1 MRSTLAAAPVLFAHA
16 VATEI
21 DIGTIV
27 TPSAPRRPHSPQD
40 NQSDGGNLPDTAS
53 AMMARDLNLFKG
65 FGTLIA
71 SFGVAVADDA
81 AIKDVDRLAC

>member
-1 MRSTLAAAPVLFAHA
+1 MRSTLAAALVFFAHA
-16 VATEI
+16 AVTEI
-21 DIGTIV
+21 DVGRII

-40 NQSDGGNLPDTAS
+40 DQSDGKHIPDTAS

-65 FGTLIA
+65 FDTLIA